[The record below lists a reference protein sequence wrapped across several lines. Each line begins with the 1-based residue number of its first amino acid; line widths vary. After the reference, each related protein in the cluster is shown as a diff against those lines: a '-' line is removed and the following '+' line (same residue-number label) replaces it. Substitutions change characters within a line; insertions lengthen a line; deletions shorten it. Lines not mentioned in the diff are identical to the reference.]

1 MPYPENLIKAMRE
14 DLTRFGVEETRTP
27 EDLDNIVHNTK
38 GAVMIVVNSV
48 CGCAAGIARPAIG
61 LALQHRVRPDKVVTV
76 FVGADIAATERARGY
91 FKGYF
96 PSSLQS
102 GSFKTARSCTCWNV
116 IKSKDETP
124 RRSPKTSPARLTG
137 FVPLSRRAS

>member
-27 EDLDNIVHNTK
+27 EDLDNIVRNTK

-48 CGCAAGIARPAIG
+48 CGCAAGLARPAIG
-61 LALQHRVRPDKVVTV
+61 LALQHSVRPDKVVTV
-76 FVGADIAATERARGY
+76 FAGADIAATERARDY

-96 PSSLQS
+96 PSSPSVGILQN
-102 GSFKTARSCTCWNV
+102 GQIVYMLERHQIEGRDAAA
-116 IKSKDETP
+116 IAKD
-124 RRSPKTSPARLTG
+124 LTG
-137 FVPLSRRAS
+137 AFDRFCTTIPAL

>member
-27 EDLDNIVHNTK
+27 EDLDNIVRNTK

-48 CGCAAGIARPAIG
+48 CGCAAGLARPAIG
-61 LALQHRVRPDKVVTV
+61 LALQHSVRPDKVVTV
-76 FVGADIAATERARGY
+76 FAGADIAATERARDY

-96 PSSLQS
+96 PSSPSVGILQN
-102 GSFKTARSCTCWNV
+102 GQIVYMLERHQIEGRDATA
-116 IKSKDETP
+116 IAKD
-124 RRSPKTSPARLTG
+124 LTG
-137 FVPLSRRAS
+137 AFDRFCTTIPAL

>member
-27 EDLDNIVHNTK
+27 EDLDNIVRNTK

-48 CGCAAGIARPAIG
+48 CGCAAGLARPAIG
-61 LALQHRVRPDKVVTV
+61 LALQHSVRPDKVVTV
-76 FVGADIAATERARGY
+76 FAGADIAATERARDY

-96 PSSLQS
+96 PSSPSVGILQN
-102 GSFKTARSCTCWNV
+102 GRIVYMLERHQIEGRDATA
-116 IKSKDETP
+116 IAKD
-124 RRSPKTSPARLTG
+124 LTG
-137 FVPLSRRAS
+137 AFDRFCTTIPAL

>member
-27 EDLDNIVHNTK
+27 EDLDNIVRNTK

-48 CGCAAGIARPAIG
+48 CGCAAGLARPAIG
-61 LALQHRVRPDKVVTV
+61 LALQHSVRPDKVVTV
-76 FVGADIAATERARGY
+76 FAGADIAATERARDY

-96 PSSLQS
+96 PSSPSVGILQN
-102 GSFKTARSCTCWNV
+102 GQIVYMLERHQIEGRDATAIAKDLIGAFDRFCTT
-116 IKSKDETP
+116 I
-124 RRSPKTSPARLTG
+124 PAL
-137 FVPLSRRAS
+137 